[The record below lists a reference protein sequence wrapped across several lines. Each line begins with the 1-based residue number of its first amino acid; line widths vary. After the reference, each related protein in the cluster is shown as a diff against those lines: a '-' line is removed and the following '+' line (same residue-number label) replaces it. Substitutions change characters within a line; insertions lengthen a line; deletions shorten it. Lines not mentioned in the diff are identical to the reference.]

1 MKKTRIFSL
10 IALVLAMLMV
20 FAACAPAATDTKS
33 NDSEQTTP
41 ADTQQTE
48 EPAKTDEPAAQT
60 PAEPVTITYCNFNS
74 SGGNEETLQKMVEA
88 FEATH
93 ENIKIEV
100 ETIGYDDYFTQ
111 MQTRVAGGTAP
122 DCYELNIEN
131 FAAYANKG
139 LLAEITG
146 QDLSGLNET
155 ALGAFN
161 VNGKQ
166 YGLPESFSNVVLIYN
181 KDLFD
186 QAGVTYPTDDWTQ
199 DDVQNAA
206 EKIRALGDD
215 IFGIW
220 QPITYNEFFKVVAQY
235 GGSLL
240 NEDKTQFTINSE
252 ENIKAAQTLVDR
264 VLVSNVQPNSV
275 QQGGMGDWDMFMSG
289 RLGMIPTGIWAFQTF
304 TENCDFAWDI
314 AVEPGSTQKA
324 THFFSNCVV
333 MNPETEHPE
342 EVAEWLA
349 WLTSSTESADIRLAA
364 GWDLPA
370 LKDLNALSSYLEIT
384 PPDNRKAVFES
395 LDYLVMPP
403 VIEDYALMS
412 DIIGQYLSA
421 AADGTMTVTDALN
434 AAQADCE
441 AQITLG
447 YIVLYLP
454 LMMAVSLA
462 VASLLSQQR
471 RSVGVFRVLYYIPV
485 LTSWVAASLIWKS
498 ILAPQYGAMN
508 NILAFFGIEGPGWLL
523 DEKWAMPAIVL
534 VSVWK
539 DVGFFGLILLSG
551 MVGIN
556 RTYYEAAEI
565 DGAGAW
571 TRFWKITLPLL
582 TPAIFYVLIVSLI
595 NSFQLFPQI
604 MIMTDGGPNGA
615 TQVMVER
622 IYKYGFR
629 YFKMGYASAFS
640 WILFLIIMVCTAIQM
655 RGQKRWVNYDA

>member
-20 FAACAPAATDTKS
+20 FAACAPAATDKDTAS
-33 NDSEQTTP
+33 SEPTPAEASKP
-41 ADTQQTE
+41 ADTT
-48 EPAKTDEPAAQT
+48 KTDEPANEAA
-60 PAEPVTITYCNFNS
+60 AESVTITYCNFNS
-74 SGGNEETLQKMVEA
+74 SGGNEETLQKMVDA
-88 FEATH
+88 FEASH
-93 ENIKIEV
+93 ENIKVEV

-139 LLAEITG
+139 MLAEITG

-161 VNGKQ
+161 VGAKQ

-186 QAGVTYPTDDWTQ
+186 QASVAYPTDDWTQ
-199 DDVQNAA
+199 DDLQAAA
-206 EKIRALGDD
+206 EAIRALGDD

-235 GGSLL
+235 GGALL

-252 ENIKAAQTLVDR
+252 ENIKAAQALVDR

-289 RLGMIPTGIWAFQTF
+289 RLGMIPTGIWAFQSF

-314 AVEPGSTQKA
+314 VVEPGSTQKA

-384 PPDNRKAVFES
+384 PPDNRTAVFES

-412 DIIGQYLSA
+412 DIIGQYLS
-421 AADGTMTVTDALN
+421 
-434 AAQADCE
+434 
-441 AQITLG
+441 
-447 YIVLYLP
+447 
-454 LMMAVSLA
+454 
-462 VASLLSQQR
+462 R
-471 RSVGVFRVLYYIPV
+471 R
-485 LTSWVAASLIWKS
+485 LTA
-498 ILAPQYGAMN
+498 
-508 NILAFFGIEGPGWLL
+508 
-523 DEKWAMPAIVL
+523 
-534 VSVWK
+534 
-539 DVGFFGLILLSG
+539 
-551 MVGIN
+551 
-556 RTYYEAAEI
+556 R
-565 DGAGAW
+565 
-571 TRFWKITLPLL
+571 
-582 TPAIFYVLIVSLI
+582 
-595 NSFQLFPQI
+595 
-604 MIMTDGGPNGA
+604 
-615 TQVMVER
+615 
-622 IYKYGFR
+622 
-629 YFKMGYASAFS
+629 
-640 WILFLIIMVCTAIQM
+640 
-655 RGQKRWVNYDA
+655 